1 MARVP
6 RLRPCLAPLVLLAVH
21 ATSARAAIVVTPNT
35 DADALAAALTAGG
48 TGITLIDATLSGQAT
63 GNGETSSGTYAVTGP
78 LPDTYGLVSGG
89 IVLSTGDV
97 RDYGTGPNAATKNV
111 WQYGVAA
118 SGAQEALLDPITG
131 SYNHWDTTQ
140 LDLTFDVDP
149 NVDTIYF
156 QVVFGSEEYPE
167 FVGSFIDG
175 FGLYLNGTNYAQA
188 GGQPVN
194 VNHPAMTAIAGT
206 ELDGVLAPSGEAV
219 LTFALPVTPGS
230 FNNLLTFIIAD
241 TVDQD
246 ADTTAYVTGFGSSL
260 KTLFFDGFEG
270 GAVPGPWDAATP

>member
-1 MARVP
+1 MPRVH
-6 RLRPCLAPLVLLAVH
+6 RCLPGLALLALGAFH
-21 ATSARAAIVVTPNT
+21 SGAAHAAIVVTSST
-35 DADALAAALTAGG
+35 DANALAAALTAGG

-63 GNGETSSGTYAVTGP
+63 GNGETSSGTYAITGP

-97 RDYGTGPNAATKNV
+97 RDYGTGPNTVSKNV

-131 SYNHWDTTQ
+131 SFNHFDATQ

-149 NVDTIYF
+149 DVDTIYF

-175 FGLYLNGTNYAQA
+175 FGLYLNGTNYAEVAGQA
-188 GGQPVN
+188 VN
-194 VNHPAMTAIAGT
+194 IDHPAMTAIAGT
-206 ELDGVLAPSGEAV
+206 ELDGVLAPNGEAV

-241 TVDQD
+241 TVDSD
-246 ADTTAYVTGFGSSL
+246 ADTTVYVTGFSSSL
-260 KTLFFDGFEG
+260 KSLFFDGFEG
-270 GAVPGPWDAATP
+270 GAVPGPWDASTP